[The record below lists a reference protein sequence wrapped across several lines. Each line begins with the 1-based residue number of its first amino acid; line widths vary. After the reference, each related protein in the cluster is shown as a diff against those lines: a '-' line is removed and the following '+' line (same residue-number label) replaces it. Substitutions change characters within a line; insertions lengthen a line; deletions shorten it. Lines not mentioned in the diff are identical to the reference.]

1 MKKTTAF
8 GRKLKR
14 SPARPHPLIIA
25 VVRSQIRRS
34 IEQLTTSA
42 SLHGMI
48 GENPAMVA
56 NQAGR
61 LCFIVCHAASACGY
75 AYWPEVSILRGLAE
89 SLGDIV
95 ASPSSLER
103 LRGSINSGI
112 AAAQRLLPKLDDFA
126 LAMGSLELDTML
138 TAGQG
143 MGTSD
148 IEKILRQQPAVEI
161 LAGKRAAH
169 DVEIITD
176 ALDLAGQS

>member
-1 MKKTTAF
+1 MKKSTAH

-14 SPARPHPLIIA
+14 NPARPHPLVIA
-25 VVRSQIRRS
+25 AVRSQVRKS

-48 GENPAMVA
+48 GDNPAMVA

-61 LCFIVCHAASACGY
+61 LCFVVCHAASACGY
-75 AYWPEVSILRGLAE
+75 ADAPEVSILRGTAE

-95 ASPSSLER
+95 ACPASLER

-126 LAMGSLELDTML
+126 LAMGSLELDAL
-138 TAGQG
+138 LAAGQG
-143 MGTSD
+143 MGTGD
-148 IEKILRQQPAVEI
+148 IERALVAQVTPKQPVCAMQT
-161 LAGKRAAH
+161 G
-169 DVEIITD
+169 TD
-176 ALDLAGQS
+176 SY

>member
-1 MKKTTAF
+1 MSRKTTTH
-8 GRKLKR
+8 GRKLKQG
-14 SPARPHPLIIA
+14 ALRPHPLIIA
-25 VVRSQIRRS
+25 AVRSQVRKS

-61 LCFIVCHAASACGY
+61 LCFVVCHAAQACGY
-75 AYWPEVSILRGLAE
+75 ADAPEVSILRGTAE

-95 ASPSSLER
+95 ASPQSLDR

-112 AAAQRLLPKLDDFA
+112 AAAQRLLPRLDDFA
-126 LAMGSLELDTML
+126 LAMGGLELDAL
-138 TAGQG
+138 LAAGQG

-148 IEKILRQQPAVEI
+148 IERVLTKQPVCA
-161 LAGKRAAH
+161 
-169 DVEIITD
+169 
-176 ALDLAGQS
+176 

>member
-1 MKKTTAF
+1 MTRKTTAH

-14 SPARPHPLIIA
+14 IQTRPHPLIIA
-25 VVRSQIRRS
+25 AVRSQIRAS

-75 AYWPEVSILRGLAE
+75 ADAPEVSILRGTAE

-95 ASPSSLER
+95 ACPDSLER

-112 AAAQRLLPKLDDFA
+112 AAALRLLPRLDDFA
-126 LAMGSLELDTML
+126 LAMGSLELDAL
-138 TAGQG
+138 LVAGEG

-148 IEKILRQQPAVEI
+148 IERVLMPRQYQNNPPEQ
-161 LAGKRAAH
+161 GRRARTA
-169 DVEIITD
+169 IN
-176 ALDLAGQS
+176 